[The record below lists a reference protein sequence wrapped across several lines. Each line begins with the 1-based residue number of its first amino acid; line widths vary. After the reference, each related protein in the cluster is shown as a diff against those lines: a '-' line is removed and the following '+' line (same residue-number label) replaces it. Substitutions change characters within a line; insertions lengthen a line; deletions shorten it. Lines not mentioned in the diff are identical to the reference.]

1 MLFDYIIAFF
11 GVLALAAGLFFYFQ
25 SQKLKTDWEKRGE
38 EMRRKMYELAILKEL
53 GDRVGYSL
61 NVQNIIDIIT
71 GSLHQFIE
79 YSVVSYMLFD
89 QENIIFK
96 AHLEKSVSRKFIN
109 EIKDRMLKSLSA
121 LLNKD
126 FNRGRVE
133 EIISGAILV
142 DEMDEPVQSFF
153 NIPLVI
159 ADKVVGV
166 ITIAHVKSGLY
177 KEEEMTILY
186 KIVQQASEAVTR
198 LEQVIEVEEE
208 KLNAMVES
216 MSEGVVMTDKNYRVM
231 VINPAAKKIIGVEEK
246 EDVSIFDFIDN
257 LEGKFDIR
265 GKLEE
270 SVKLDRV
277 NTAGEILI
285 KDRFYQII
293 VSPVKSK
300 ISVKGKEII
309 GGVALFHDI
318 THEKE
323 LEKMRED
330 FTSMIV
336 HELRSPLDGIKKIIE
351 LIGDS
356 QMEAAKKENFLK
368 MIYTNSSDMLDLVNN
383 LLDAAKIES
392 GKFSILKQPENI
404 AEIIEER
411 VKFYE
416 TSADEEKIKILKN
429 FDKNLPKN
437 INFDK
442 KRISQVLNNLISNSI
457 KYTKTGGIIT
467 VQALFHKGGRDIM
480 EEAKSAGLLLNLK
493 DSLKKISGLGDSLLV
508 VITDSGIGISE
519 KNISQLFNKFKQVEA
534 GGEYKGKKGTGLGLV
549 ISKGVVEAHG
559 GTIGVESNEGIGSS
573 FFFTLPA

>member
-1 MLFDYIIAFF
+1 
-11 GVLALAAGLFFYFQ
+11 
-25 SQKLKTDWEKRGE
+25 
-38 EMRRKMYELAILKEL
+38 MYELAILKEL

-61 NVQNIIDIIT
+61 NVQNIIDVIT

-231 VINPAAKKIIGVEEK
+231 VVNPAAKKMIGAEEK
-246 EDVSIFDFIDN
+246 EEVSIFDFIDN

-270 SVKLDRV
+270 SVKLDKV
-277 NTAGEILI
+277 KTAGEVLI

-309 GGVALFHDI
+309 GGVVLFHDI

-351 LIGDS
+351 LIS
-356 QMEAAKKENFLK
+356 SSPMEEAKKENFMK

-404 AEIIEER
+404 VEIINER
-411 VKFYE
+411 VGFYE
-416 TSADEEKIKILKN
+416 TSAEQEKIKIIKN
-429 FDKNLPKN
+429 FDKNLPKS

-467 VQALFHKGGRDIM
+467 VQALFHKNGGDIL
-480 EEAKSAGLLLNLK
+480 EEAKSAGLLVNLK
-493 DSLKKISGLGDSLLV
+493 NNTKKISGLGDSLLV
-508 VITDSGIGISE
+508 AITDSGIGISE
-519 KNISQLFNKFKQVEA
+519 KNIAQLFNKFKQVES

-549 ISKGVVEAHG
+549 ISKGVVEAHDG
-559 GTIGVESNEGIGSS
+559 IIGVESKEGIGSS
-573 FFFTLPA
+573 FFFTLPV